1 MQRNK
6 KRAFTIVELVI
17 SISVVAVLAAV
28 LVPTFSN
35 VIQNAKVSSD
45 TQLVRN
51 LNTALAAD
59 FNKHNTMSDAVA
71 AVENFGMD
79 LQQLKASA
87 KGHRILWDRK
97 NDVFCYQDGE
107 NICYVPPKTLDF
119 PQSEVE
125 VYQANNVN
133 KVDYWIVAETA
144 EDMQSGYS
152 FLYQPQ
158 AGELPETISVGF
170 DAGNVQNLTVNYA
183 RAADATP
190 QTVVIRTNGGILNVN
205 APTDSILHFGMLDLL
220 NIEQIAKSSFVELGN
235 TTLAVVN
242 SGRYVVSQANPQPQI
257 YVASQ
262 NAIIAANENTQLN
275 FAGRDSAVSS
285 FTFQV
290 VRLSSTVAEHFDVTS
305 EVVIEWTEGGRPMFT
320 QNGEITQ
327 NVASAISRPEVE
339 ESLSDGVAKENV
351 FVEAFPQ
358 NRITDFAL
366 LHSGEAVGETIT
378 IALDKQSL
386 AFATDYFEYEGLFA
400 PTTAVTWS
408 SDNASVATVENGV
421 VTLHDG
427 GETTISATAVA
438 SDGLSRSVR
447 LVVVEV
453 TGLSVTVCGAP
464 CNDGD
469 VIRLEYPENLA
480 FSLQTSLSYN
490 VANVEGVDV
499 DDQITFQTSGEVF
512 GISNNQINVVE
523 EKFGSQQVTVEVPS
537 YNLSK
542 TFTVEVKNPTK
553 TSFACILDNDGFLY
567 RLGNANSVSVGSLFQ
582 KVPGIVF
589 SRYEAV
595 WVNVYDAAQTCGDG
609 TRMPVETDGYF
620 GATQSKIESSVADVL
635 NKQITFF
642 GTGVAIVEIGCVRN
656 GEFVEETSA
665 TVAVEIVDGQT
676 PQYQSAHTYVVTK
689 PQFAYNG
696 QTQAE
701 VINYTPQTISLASSV
716 TKYGKSL
723 PVTTFVGGEQVG
735 NAYTFAGWGEYV
747 VTFVAT
753 DDMVFDENG
762 NRLPSVEYRW
772 TRTIKVDSYRF
783 YFEGQD
789 PNIYWLSRV
798 DRGVTGYA
806 PAVPVL
812 QSLRVEKNGEVI
824 YNGKNQITLPAQI
837 KVNVNGFKSCDVV
850 DFFVRTKFDEKIL
863 YATAKNFNPW
873 KRYVCDINVTYSFT
887 TELGTVCNF
896 VHTWHFELADPWRAQ
911 DYGVIKNDK
920 YTSVVKTNVNIQ
932 GDRVFQI

>member
-17 SISVVAVLAAV
+17 SISVVAILAAV

-87 KGHRILWDRK
+87 KGRRILWDRK

-170 DAGNVQNLTVNYA
+170 DAGSVQNLTVNYV
-183 RAADATP
+183 RAADATA
-190 QTVVIRTNGGILNVN
+190 QTVVICTNGGILNVN
-205 APTDSILHFGMLDLL
+205 APTDSILHFGKVDLL
-220 NIEQIAKSSFVELGN
+220 NIEQVATSSFVELGN

-262 NAIIAANENTQLN
+262 NAIIAADENTQLN

-290 VRLSSTVAEHFDVTS
+290 VRLSSTVAEHFDVRSQTTVLVD
-305 EVVIEWTEGGRPMFT
+305 EINHKLVFH
-320 QNGEITQ
+320 QNGEVVQ
-327 NVASAISRPEVE
+327 NVATAISRNEVE
-339 ESLSDGVAKENV
+339 EKLVGSVAKDDV

-358 NRITDFAL
+358 NRITDFSL
-366 LHSGEAVGETIT
+366 LHNGFEVGATIVV
-378 IALDKQSL
+378 ALDKQSL
-386 AFATDYFEYEGLFA
+386 ALATDNFSYEGLFA
-400 PTTAVTWS
+400 PTTAVAWQS
-408 SDNASVATVENGV
+408 ENASVATVENGV
-421 VTLHDG
+421 VTLVGG

-453 TGLSVTVCGAP
+453 TNLSVLVDGTP

-469 VIRLEYPENLA
+469 VISLEYPESLA

-490 VANVEGVDV
+490 VANVEGVDIA
-499 DDQITFQTSGEVF
+499 DQVTFQTSGNVF
-512 GISNNQINVVE
+512 GVSNNQINVVE
-523 EKFGSQQVTVEVPS
+523 EKFGSQQVTVAVPS

-609 TRMPVETDGYF
+609 THMPVETDGYF

-676 PQYQSAHTYVVTK
+676 PQDQSAHTYVATK

-701 VINYTPQTISLASSV
+701 VINNTQQTISLASSV

-723 PVTTFVGGEQVG
+723 PVTTFVGGEQVD
-735 NAYTFAGWGEYV
+735 NAYTFAGWGTYV
-747 VTFVAT
+747 VEFVAT

-762 NRLPSVEYRW
+762 DRLPSVEYRW
-772 TRTIKVDSYRF
+772 TQTIKVDSYTF
-783 YFEGQD
+783 TFDKKAAD
-789 PNIYWLSRV
+789 PYWVFVKINYS
-798 DRGVTGYA
+798 

-812 QSLRVEKNGEVI
+812 QGLRVEKNGVEI
-824 YNGKNQITLPAQI
+824 YNGKKQTSLPAQI
-837 KVNVNGFKSCDVV
+837 KVNVSGFKNCNEVRY
-850 DFFVRTKFDEKIL
+850 FVFQKLTGGDNML
-863 YATAKNFNPW
+863 YAAANTFVKW
-873 KRYVCDINVTYSFT
+873 EYSTDITITYSFT

-896 VHTWHFELADPWRAQ
+896 VHTWHFEKGNPVPLIYNNYWNK
-911 DYGVIKNDK
+911 DYAP
-920 YTSVVKTNVNIQ
+920 VVKTNVNIRA
-932 GDRVFQI
+932 DRVFQN